1 MENTESKGKVLKMY
15 DYFVDPDRKILIR
28 LSATEAEQ
36 YCPGAPEV
44 WQEDPELDGIRFGS
58 GDFDSFIRI
67 DAKAAREYAEKLL
80 ALKEAKDVHPD

>member
-1 MENTESKGKVLKMY
+1 MENTEGKGKVLKMY
-15 DYFVDPDRKILIR
+15 DYFVDPDRKMLIR

-36 YCPGAPEV
+36 YCPGAAEV

-67 DAKAAREYAEKLL
+67 DAKAAREYAAKFL
-80 ALKEAKDVHPD
+80 ALKEAEDV

>member
-1 MENTESKGKVLKMY
+1 MKNTENKGKVLKIY

-36 YCPGAPEV
+36 YCPGAPDV
-44 WQEDPELDGIRFGS
+44 WQADPELERIRYGS

-67 DAKAAREYAEKLL
+67 DAKAAREYAEKFL
-80 ALKEAKDVHPD
+80 AQKENGDV